1 MVSSFSEVV
10 PSEPSSVAL
19 QSGASGHPAT
29 LKEFNMKIK
38 IIIDVELP
46 NDISNDAMVEWL
58 VKAQKV
64 IKTALGYQVGRI
76 VNFVLIPWEM

>member
-1 MVSSFSEVV
+1 
-10 PSEPSSVAL
+10 
-19 QSGASGHPAT
+19 
-29 LKEFNMKIK
+29 MKIK